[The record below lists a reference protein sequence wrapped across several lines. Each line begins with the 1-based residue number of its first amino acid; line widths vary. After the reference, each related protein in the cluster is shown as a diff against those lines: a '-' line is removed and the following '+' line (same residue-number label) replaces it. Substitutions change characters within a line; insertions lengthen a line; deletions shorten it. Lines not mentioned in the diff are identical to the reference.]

1 MYSLELITA
10 PSEQPITLAEAKK
23 QVEVATA
30 ITHHDDH
37 LTRLIKAATQH
48 AETYTHR
55 QLLTA
60 VYEIN
65 IDRFPADSERIDI
78 PLPPLAWDAANNWVK
93 YYDVDGD
100 QQTLSTDVYK
110 VLDNQEPG
118 QIALKYG
125 QSWPSVYAEAESVT
139 IRFSAGYADT
149 AAELADS
156 EELLKAALLLLVEA
170 FWRRDYD
177 QTYAK
182 QIKAAEALL
191 EQYCPGDEFVEY
203 TIE

>member
-1 MYSLELITA
+1 MYSLSPITE
-10 PSEQPITLAEAKK
+10 PTEQPLTLAEAKK

-60 VYEIN
+60 TWELN
-65 IDRFPADSERIDI
+65 IDRCPTSSARIN
-78 PLPPLAWDAANNWVK
+78 LPLAPLQSVTSVTYFDSA
-93 YYDVDGD
+93 GD
-100 QQTLSTDVYK
+100 EQTLSTDVYK
-110 VLDNQEPG
+110 VLSDQEPG

-125 QSWPSVYAEAESVT
+125 QVWPAVYQEAEAVT
-139 IRFSAGYADT
+139 VRFVAGYADT

-170 FWRRDYD
+170 FWRRDFEQRYNR
-177 QTYAK
+177 
-182 QIKAAEALL
+182 QIKAAEAIL
-191 EQYCPGDEFVEY
+191 EQYRYDDFVDY
-203 TIE
+203 SIDSSP